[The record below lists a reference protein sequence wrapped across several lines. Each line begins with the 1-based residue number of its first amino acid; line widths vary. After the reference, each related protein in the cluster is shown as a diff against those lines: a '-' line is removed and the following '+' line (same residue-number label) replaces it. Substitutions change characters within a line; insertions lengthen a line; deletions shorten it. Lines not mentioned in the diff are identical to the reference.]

1 MRHTMPV
8 PNPLPTLDALPSDNL
23 RQLKAKVT
31 ILTRMV
37 ELIQEEIQFKNERI
51 KEYKRLIKQ
60 ARAIPSLN

>member
-1 MRHTMPV
+1 MSH
-8 PNPLPTLDALPSDNL
+8 PLPTLDALPSDNL

-37 ELIQEEIQFKNERI
+37 ELVQEEIQFKNERI

>member
-1 MRHTMPV
+1 MLNKSEMSH
-8 PNPLPTLDALPSDNL
+8 PLPTLDALPTDNL

-37 ELIQEEIQFKNERI
+37 ELVQEEVQFKNERI

-60 ARAIPSLN
+60 ARTIHSLN

>member
-1 MRHTMPV
+1 MPV